1 MGKLIQFPIWR
12 PDKMYLHGLTNEE
25 INLINELTIKLIN
38 DVPVKEVEE
47 WIRSFPD
54 RIQIILVESVDVMNK
69 NLDMILKSP
78 NQKELVSKLLK
89 GELNETNS

>member
-1 MGKLIQFPIWR
+1 
-12 PDKMYLHGLTNEE
+12 MYLHGLTNEE